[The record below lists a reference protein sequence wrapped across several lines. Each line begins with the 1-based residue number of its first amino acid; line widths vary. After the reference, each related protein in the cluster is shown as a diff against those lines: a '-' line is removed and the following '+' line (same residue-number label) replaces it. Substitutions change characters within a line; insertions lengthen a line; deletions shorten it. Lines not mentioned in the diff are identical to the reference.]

1 MAISTNTGRKQTI
14 SLSGT
19 IIKEIAIEPRYDGK
33 NVVMPNVFQFRNM
46 NSSDVVYM
54 DYDTNVSTTKFILS
68 IDPLTF
74 QKHIANQVIQKIYLY
89 CASSCTVELYTAF
102 DPSPSVS
109 DIDGTQTSTIVNA
122 TFTFASVAI
131 SAGSKVIL
139 TDGTDDMEIESDG
152 SINVNINAGSNNIGD
167 VDVASMPSIP
177 AGTNN
182 IGDVDVASMPSIP
195 AGSNLIGKAEIVD
208 SSNKL
213 KVESDGSINV
223 NGATFSGTIGTVKIE
238 DTAGTNELVIESDG
252 SVNVNLNA
260 GTNNI
265 GDVDVASVA
274 GGQNIK
280 PATTINVYNI
290 TCTNASTEYSQALP
304 SNCTGFIIGI
314 ASKDDIVFWELKFSS
329 SGTVF
334 IFNGSETYECKDILL
349 SSQTLYFES
358 SVAGEVIQIIAFS

>member
-19 IIKEIAIEPRYDGK
+19 VIKEIAIEPRYDGK

-46 NSSDVVYM
+46 NSSNVVYM

-122 TFTFASVAI
+122 TFTFASVSL

-152 SINVNINAGSNNIGD
+152 SINVNLK
-167 VDVASMPSIP
+167 

-182 IGDVDVASMPSIP
+182 IGDVDVVSLPAIP

-208 SSNKL
+208 STNKL

-238 DTAGTNELVIESDG
+238 DAAGTNELVIESDG

-314 ASKDDIVFWELKFSS
+314 ASKDDIVFWKLKFSS

-349 SSQTLYFES
+349 SSQKLYFES